1 MTHWIIRKTAE
12 GDGNDPNNVDPE
24 QFRQHQRA
32 KLLLHSPRERVQY
45 LAELDASIGA
55 SDGTSLRSK
64 AELMQ
69 LRSEIQKTHQQL
81 LALKR

>member
-1 MTHWIIRKTAE
+1 MTHWIIKKTHE
-12 GDGNDPNNVDPE
+12 GDGNDPDSVDPE
-24 QFRQHQRA
+24 AFRQHQQA
-32 KLLLHSPRERVQY
+32 KLLLYGPRDRVQY

-55 SDGTSLRSK
+55 ADGSSLRSK

-69 LRSEIQKTHQQL
+69 LRSEMQKMHQQL